1 MIKTHPR
8 KLLVILSEAVLERQ
22 LVADARALGAQGYTV
37 SDVRGGGVHGDH
49 EGEWD
54 VDRSI
59 ELQLICSD
67 EVAERIAAQVLERYA
82 PHYRIA
88 VYLADVGVFRAER
101 F

>member
-1 MIKTHPR
+1 VIKTHSR

-22 LVADARALGAQGYTV
+22 LVAEARALGAQGYTV
-37 SDVRGGGVHGDH
+37 VDVRGGGMHGDH

-59 ELQLICSD
+59 ELQLICTD
-67 EVAERIAAQVLERYA
+67 AVAERIAGQVLARYA
-82 PHYRIA
+82 PNYRVA